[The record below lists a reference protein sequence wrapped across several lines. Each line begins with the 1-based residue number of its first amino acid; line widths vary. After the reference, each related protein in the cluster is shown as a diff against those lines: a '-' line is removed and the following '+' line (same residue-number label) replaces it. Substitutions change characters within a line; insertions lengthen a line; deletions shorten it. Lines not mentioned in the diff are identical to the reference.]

1 MIYYAEV
8 MNLAKMNEEKLAQER
23 ARLYE
28 LHRFEREAIEHGFEY
43 IIGVDEVGR
52 GPLCGPVV
60 TAACILKPYS
70 DSEQEILFL
79 NDSKKL
85 SEKKREAVSLDIKDK
100 AAAYGFGISGP
111 ERIDDINIL
120 NATLEAMKDA
130 VYECIKAYEQRYDI
144 HIEHDKVIVFVDGNK
159 EIPGLRLFQ
168 KSIVSGDANSASI
181 SAASILAKV
190 KRDYMMIEY
199 DDKYPGYGM
208 AKHKGYGTKQ
218 HVEALKELGPTPIHR
233 RSFLKKILGDIDA

>member
-1 MIYYAEV
+1 
-8 MNLAKMNEEKLAQER
+8 MNEEKLQQER
-23 ARLYE
+23 ERLYE
-28 LHRFEREAIEHGFEY
+28 LHRFEREAIEQGFQY

-60 TAACILKPYS
+60 TAACILKPYQEA
-70 DSEQEILFL
+70 EQEILFL

-85 SEKKREAVSLDIKDK
+85 SEKKREAVSLDIKEK

-130 VYECIKAYEQRYDI
+130 VYECIKTYEERYKVKLD
-144 HIEHDKVIVFVDGNK
+144 HDKIMVFVDGNK
-159 EIPGLRLFQ
+159 EISGLKLFQ

-190 KRDYMMIEY
+190 RRDHMMIEY

-233 RSFLKKILGDIDA
+233 RSFLKKILGDVNF